1 MCASSRGGFKKW
13 VKHLFKCSSCFQVVM
28 EGAFWG
34 SLSNVMVGN
43 FPNYLDTSSL
53 VTIPLCCGICGY
65 LASVSM
71 DLAVF
76 IAKLNY
82 LLIIFRNRER
92 WVVVTHFLF
101 FF

>member
-1 MCASSRGGFKKW
+1 MRASSRGGFKKW
-13 VKHLFKCSSCFQVVM
+13 VKHLLKCSSCFQVVM
-28 EGAFWG
+28 EGAFGG

-53 VTIPLCCGICGY
+53 VPIPLCSGICGY

-82 LLIIFRNRER
+82 FLTIFRNRER
-92 WVVVTHFLF
+92 WVVVTYF
-101 FF
+101 F